1 MFNFVNLQVKAC
13 EVDHP
18 NKQAQG
24 FYIPAVR
31 NNKIEH
37 RVVTG
42 ISQDMN
48 LSENN
53 PKFEQCVCVS
63 YVNIDPN
70 TLRRNTDLKDING
83 RILYERDI
91 LISDTGKL
99 MRVEMMNDR
108 PALILLEFDS
118 AILSDIKYFIKKTQ
132 IRMVFR
138 PIYENKSTKQKQR
151 LIKSSLFY
159 FYS

>member
-37 RVVTG
+37 RVLIG
-42 ISQDMN
+42 LLQDLD
-48 LSENN
+48 LSDNN

-63 YVNIDPN
+63 YLNIDPN

-83 RILYERDI
+83 RILYERDM
-91 LISDTGKL
+91 LISDTGELIRIEIK
-99 MRVEMMNDR
+99 NDE
-108 PALILLEFDS
+108 PVLVFLAFDS
-118 AILSDIKYFIKKTQ
+118 CTSSNVQEIINDHKLQWISDPYTNI
-132 IRMVFR
+132 
-138 PIYENKSTKQKQR
+138 
-151 LIKSSLFY
+151 
-159 FYS
+159 

>member
-1 MFNFVNLQVKAC
+1 MLNFVNLQVKAC
-13 EVDHP
+13 EVDHL

-48 LSENN
+48 LSDNN

-83 RILYERDI
+83 RILYERDM
-91 LISDTGKL
+91 LISDTGEFIRIEIK
-99 MRVEMMNDR
+99 NDE
-108 PALILLEFDS
+108 PVLVFLAFDS
-118 AILSDIKYFIKKTQ
+118 CTSSNVQDIINDHKLQWISDPYTNVQ
-132 IRMVFR
+132 
-138 PIYENKSTKQKQR
+138 
-151 LIKSSLFY
+151 
-159 FYS
+159 

>member
-37 RVVTG
+37 RVLIG
-42 ISQDMN
+42 LSQDLD
-48 LSENN
+48 LSDNN
-53 PKFEQCVCVS
+53 PKFEQCVCAS

-83 RILYERDI
+83 RILYERDM
-91 LISDTGKL
+91 LISDTGELIRIEIK
-99 MRVEMMNDR
+99 NDE
-108 PALILLEFDS
+108 PVLVFLAFDS
-118 AILSDIKYFIKKTQ
+118 CTSSNVQEIINDHKLQWISDPYTNI
-132 IRMVFR
+132 
-138 PIYENKSTKQKQR
+138 
-151 LIKSSLFY
+151 
-159 FYS
+159 

>member
-37 RVVTG
+37 RVLIG
-42 ISQDMN
+42 LSQDLD
-48 LSENN
+48 LSDNN

-83 RILYERDI
+83 RILYERDM
-91 LISDTGKL
+91 LISDTGEFIRIEIK
-99 MRVEMMNDR
+99 NDE
-108 PALILLEFDS
+108 PVLVFLAFDS
-118 AILSDIKYFIKKTQ
+118 CTSSDVQDIINDHKLQWISDPYTNI
-132 IRMVFR
+132 
-138 PIYENKSTKQKQR
+138 
-151 LIKSSLFY
+151 
-159 FYS
+159 

>member
-37 RVVTG
+37 RVLIG
-42 ISQDMN
+42 LSQDLD
-48 LSENN
+48 LSDNN

-83 RILYERDI
+83 RILYEKDM
-91 LISDTGKL
+91 LISDTCELIRIEIK
-99 MRVEMMNDR
+99 NDE
-108 PALILLEFDS
+108 PVLVFLAFDS
-118 AILSDIKYFIKKTQ
+118 CTSSNVQEIINDHKLQWISDPYTSI
-132 IRMVFR
+132 
-138 PIYENKSTKQKQR
+138 
-151 LIKSSLFY
+151 
-159 FYS
+159 

>member
-37 RVVTG
+37 RVLIG
-42 ISQDMN
+42 LSQDLD
-48 LSENN
+48 LSDNN

-83 RILYERDI
+83 RILYERDM
-91 LISDTGKL
+91 LISDTGELIRIEIK
-99 MRVEMMNDR
+99 NDE
-108 PALILLEFDS
+108 PVLVFLAFDS
-118 AILSDIKYFIKKTQ
+118 CTSSNVQEIINDHKLQWISDPYTNI
-132 IRMVFR
+132 
-138 PIYENKSTKQKQR
+138 
-151 LIKSSLFY
+151 
-159 FYS
+159 

>member
-37 RVVTG
+37 RVLIG
-42 ISQDMN
+42 LSQDLD
-48 LSENN
+48 LSDNN
-53 PKFEQCVCVS
+53 PKFEQCVCVA

-83 RILYERDI
+83 RILYERDM
-91 LISDTGKL
+91 LISDTGEFIRIEIK
-99 MRVEMMNDR
+99 NDE
-108 PALILLEFDS
+108 PVLVFLAFDS
-118 AILSDIKYFIKKTQ
+118 CTSSNVQDIINDHKLQWISDPYTNI
-132 IRMVFR
+132 
-138 PIYENKSTKQKQR
+138 
-151 LIKSSLFY
+151 
-159 FYS
+159 

>member
-24 FYIPAVR
+24 FYIPVVR

-37 RVVTG
+37 RVLIG
-42 ISQDMN
+42 LSQDLD
-48 LSENN
+48 LSDNN

-83 RILYERDI
+83 RILYERDM
-91 LISDTGKL
+91 LISDTGELIRIEIK
-99 MRVEMMNDR
+99 NDE
-108 PALILLEFDS
+108 PVLVFLAFDS
-118 AILSDIKYFIKKTQ
+118 CTSSNVQEIINDHKLQWISDPYTNI
-132 IRMVFR
+132 
-138 PIYENKSTKQKQR
+138 
-151 LIKSSLFY
+151 
-159 FYS
+159 

>member
-37 RVVTG
+37 RVIIG
-42 ISQDMN
+42 LSQDLD
-48 LSENN
+48 LSDNN

-83 RILYERDI
+83 RILYERDMR
-91 LISDTGKL
+91 ISDTGELIRIEIK
-99 MRVEMMNDR
+99 NDE
-108 PALILLEFDS
+108 PVLVFLAFDS
-118 AILSDIKYFIKKTQ
+118 CTSSNVQEIINDHKLQWISDPYTNI
-132 IRMVFR
+132 
-138 PIYENKSTKQKQR
+138 
-151 LIKSSLFY
+151 
-159 FYS
+159 

>member
-18 NKQAQG
+18 SKQAQG

-37 RVVTG
+37 RVLIG
-42 ISQDMN
+42 LSQDLD
-48 LSENN
+48 LSDNN

-83 RILYERDI
+83 GILYERDM
-91 LISDTGKL
+91 LISDTGELIRIEIK
-99 MRVEMMNDR
+99 NDE
-108 PALILLEFDS
+108 PVLVFLAFDS
-118 AILSDIKYFIKKTQ
+118 CTSSNVQDIINDHKLQWISDPYTNI
-132 IRMVFR
+132 
-138 PIYENKSTKQKQR
+138 
-151 LIKSSLFY
+151 
-159 FYS
+159 

>member
-37 RVVTG
+37 RVLIG
-42 ISQDMN
+42 LSQDLD
-48 LSENN
+48 LSDNN
-53 PKFEQCVCVS
+53 PKFKQCVCVS

-83 RILYERDI
+83 RILYERDM
-91 LISDTGKL
+91 LISDTGELIRIKIK
-99 MRVEMMNDR
+99 NDE
-108 PALILLEFDS
+108 PVLVFLAFDS
-118 AILSDIKYFIKKTQ
+118 CTSSNVQEIINDHKLQWISDPYTNI
-132 IRMVFR
+132 
-138 PIYENKSTKQKQR
+138 
-151 LIKSSLFY
+151 
-159 FYS
+159 

>member
-37 RVVTG
+37 RVLIG
-42 ISQDMN
+42 
-48 LSENN
+48 LSKDLDLSDNN

-83 RILYERDI
+83 RILYERDM
-91 LISDTGKL
+91 LISDTGEFIRIEIK
-99 MRVEMMNDR
+99 NDE
-108 PALILLEFDS
+108 PVLVFLAFDS
-118 AILSDIKYFIKKTQ
+118 CTSSNVQDIINDHKLQWISDPYTNI
-132 IRMVFR
+132 
-138 PIYENKSTKQKQR
+138 
-151 LIKSSLFY
+151 
-159 FYS
+159 

>member
-31 NNKIEH
+31 NNKIKH
-37 RVVTG
+37 RVLIG
-42 ISQDMN
+42 LSQDLD
-48 LSENN
+48 LSDNN

-83 RILYERDI
+83 RILYERDM
-91 LISDTGKL
+91 LISDTGELIRIKIK
-99 MRVEMMNDR
+99 NDE
-108 PALILLEFDS
+108 PVLVFLAFDS
-118 AILSDIKYFIKKTQ
+118 CTSSNVQEIINDHKLQWISDPYTNI
-132 IRMVFR
+132 
-138 PIYENKSTKQKQR
+138 
-151 LIKSSLFY
+151 
-159 FYS
+159 

>member
-37 RVVTG
+37 RVLIG
-42 ISQDMN
+42 LSQDLD
-48 LSENN
+48 LSDNN

-83 RILYERDI
+83 RILYERDM
-91 LISDTGKL
+91 LISDTDELIRIKIK
-99 MRVEMMNDR
+99 NDE
-108 PALILLEFDS
+108 PVLVFLAFDS
-118 AILSDIKYFIKKTQ
+118 CTSSNVQEIINDHKLQWISDPYTNI
-132 IRMVFR
+132 
-138 PIYENKSTKQKQR
+138 
-151 LIKSSLFY
+151 
-159 FYS
+159 

>member
-37 RVVTG
+37 RVLIG
-42 ISQDMN
+42 LSQDLD
-48 LSENN
+48 LSDNN

-83 RILYERDI
+83 RILYERDM
-91 LISDTGKL
+91 LISDTGELIRIKIK
-99 MRVEMMNDR
+99 NDE
-108 PALILLEFDS
+108 PVLVFLAFDS
-118 AILSDIKYFIKKTQ
+118 CTSSNVQEIINDHKLQWISDPYTNI
-132 IRMVFR
+132 
-138 PIYENKSTKQKQR
+138 
-151 LIKSSLFY
+151 
-159 FYS
+159 

>member
-1 MFNFVNLQVKAC
+1 MLNFVNLQVKAC

-37 RVVTG
+37 RVLIG
-42 ISQDMN
+42 LSQDLD
-48 LSENN
+48 LSDNN

-83 RILYERDI
+83 RILYERDM
-91 LISDTGKL
+91 LISDTGEFIRIEIK
-99 MRVEMMNDR
+99 NDE
-108 PALILLEFDS
+108 PVLVFLAFDS
-118 AILSDIKYFIKKTQ
+118 CTSSNVQDIINDHKLQWISDPYTNI
-132 IRMVFR
+132 
-138 PIYENKSTKQKQR
+138 
-151 LIKSSLFY
+151 
-159 FYS
+159 

>member
-37 RVVTG
+37 RVLIG
-42 ISQDMN
+42 LSQDLD
-48 LSENN
+48 LSDNN
-53 PKFEQCVCVS
+53 PKFEQSVCVS

-83 RILYERDI
+83 RILYERNM
-91 LISDTGKL
+91 LISDTGELIRIKIK
-99 MRVEMMNDR
+99 NDE
-108 PALILLEFDS
+108 PVLVFLAFDS
-118 AILSDIKYFIKKTQ
+118 CTSSNVQEIINDHKLQWISDPYTNI
-132 IRMVFR
+132 
-138 PIYENKSTKQKQR
+138 
-151 LIKSSLFY
+151 
-159 FYS
+159 

>member
-37 RVVTG
+37 RVLIG
-42 ISQDMN
+42 LSQDLD
-48 LSENN
+48 LSDNN

-70 TLRRNTDLKDING
+70 TLRRNTDLKDIND
-83 RILYERDI
+83 RVLYERDMLMSDSGEFI
-91 LISDTGKL
+91 RIEIKNDEPVLVFLAFDSCTSSKVREIINEHKLQWISDPYTN
-99 MRVEMMNDR
+99 V
-108 PALILLEFDS
+108 
-118 AILSDIKYFIKKTQ
+118 Q
-132 IRMVFR
+132 
-138 PIYENKSTKQKQR
+138 
-151 LIKSSLFY
+151 
-159 FYS
+159 

>member
-37 RVVTG
+37 IVLIG
-42 ISQDMN
+42 LSQDLD
-48 LSENN
+48 LSDNN

-83 RILYERDI
+83 RILYERDM
-91 LISDTGKL
+91 LISDTGEFIRIEIK
-99 MRVEMMNDR
+99 NDE
-108 PALILLEFDS
+108 PVLVFLAFDS
-118 AILSDIKYFIKKTQ
+118 CTPSNVQEIINDHKLQWISDPYTNIQ
-132 IRMVFR
+132 
-138 PIYENKSTKQKQR
+138 
-151 LIKSSLFY
+151 
-159 FYS
+159 

>member
-37 RVVTG
+37 RVL
-42 ISQDMN
+42 IRLSQDLD
-48 LSENN
+48 LSDNN

-83 RILYERDI
+83 RILYERDM
-91 LISDTGKL
+91 LISDTGELIRIEIK
-99 MRVEMMNDR
+99 NDE
-108 PALILLEFDS
+108 PVLVFLAFDS
-118 AILSDIKYFIKKTQ
+118 CTSSNVQDIINDHKLQWISDTYTNI
-132 IRMVFR
+132 
-138 PIYENKSTKQKQR
+138 
-151 LIKSSLFY
+151 
-159 FYS
+159 

>member
-37 RVVTG
+37 RVLIG
-42 ISQDMN
+42 LSQDLD
-48 LSENN
+48 LSDNN

-83 RILYERDI
+83 RILYEKDM
-91 LISDTGKL
+91 LISDTGELIRIEIK
-99 MRVEMMNDR
+99 NDE
-108 PALILLEFDS
+108 PVLVFLAFDS
-118 AILSDIKYFIKKTQ
+118 CTSSNVQDIINDHKLQWISDPYTNI
-132 IRMVFR
+132 
-138 PIYENKSTKQKQR
+138 
-151 LIKSSLFY
+151 
-159 FYS
+159 

>member
-13 EVDHP
+13 EVDHL

-48 LSENN
+48 LSDNN

-83 RILYERDI
+83 RILYERDM
-91 LISDTGKL
+91 LISDTGEPIRIEIK
-99 MRVEMMNDR
+99 NDE
-108 PALILLEFDS
+108 PVLVFLAFDS
-118 AILSDIKYFIKKTQ
+118 CTSSNVQEIINDHKLQWISDPYTNI
-132 IRMVFR
+132 
-138 PIYENKSTKQKQR
+138 
-151 LIKSSLFY
+151 
-159 FYS
+159 

>member
-37 RVVTG
+37 RVLIG
-42 ISQDMN
+42 LSQDLD
-48 LSENN
+48 LSDNN

-83 RILYERDI
+83 RILYERDM
-91 LISDTGKL
+91 LISDTGELIRIEIK
-99 MRVEMMNDR
+99 NDE
-108 PALILLEFDS
+108 PVLVFLAFDS
-118 AILSDIKYFIKKTQ
+118 CTSSNVQDIINDHRLQWISDPYTNI
-132 IRMVFR
+132 
-138 PIYENKSTKQKQR
+138 
-151 LIKSSLFY
+151 
-159 FYS
+159 

>member
-13 EVDHP
+13 EVDHL
-18 NKQAQG
+18 NKQVQG

-37 RVVTG
+37 RVLIG
-42 ISQDMN
+42 LSQDLD
-48 LSENN
+48 LSDNN

-83 RILYERDI
+83 RILYEKDM
-91 LISDTGKL
+91 LVSDTGEFIRIEIK
-99 MRVEMMNDR
+99 NDE
-108 PALILLEFDS
+108 PVLVFLAFDS
-118 AILSDIKYFIKKTQ
+118 CTSSNVQEIINDHKLQWISDPYTNIQ
-132 IRMVFR
+132 
-138 PIYENKSTKQKQR
+138 
-151 LIKSSLFY
+151 
-159 FYS
+159 

>member
-91 LISDTGKL
+91 LISDAGKL
-99 MRVEMMNDR
+99 MRVEIMNDR
-108 PALILLEFDS
+108 PTLILLEFDS
-118 AILSDIKYFIKKTQ
+118 AILSDIKYFIKKHKLEWFSDPYTRISQ
-132 IRMVFR
+132 QSK
-138 PIYENKSTKQKQR
+138 NSD
-151 LIKSSLFY
+151 
-159 FYS
+159 

>member
-37 RVVTG
+37 RVLIG
-42 ISQDMN
+42 LSQDLD
-48 LSENN
+48 LSDNN

-83 RILYERDI
+83 RILYERDM
-91 LISDTGKL
+91 LISDTGEPIRIEIK
-99 MRVEMMNDR
+99 NDE
-108 PALILLEFDS
+108 PVLVFLAFDS
-118 AILSDIKYFIKKTQ
+118 CTSSNVQEIINDHKLQWISDPYTNI
-132 IRMVFR
+132 
-138 PIYENKSTKQKQR
+138 
-151 LIKSSLFY
+151 
-159 FYS
+159 

>member
-13 EVDHP
+13 EVDHL

-37 RVVTG
+37 RVLIG
-42 ISQDMN
+42 LSQDLD
-48 LSENN
+48 LSDNN

-70 TLRRNTDLKDING
+70 TLRRNTDLKDIHG
-83 RILYERDI
+83 RILYERDM
-91 LISDTGKL
+91 LISDTGELIRIEIK
-99 MRVEMMNDR
+99 NDE
-108 PALILLEFDS
+108 PVLVFLAFDS
-118 AILSDIKYFIKKTQ
+118 CTSSNVQDIINDHKLQWISDPYTNI
-132 IRMVFR
+132 
-138 PIYENKSTKQKQR
+138 
-151 LIKSSLFY
+151 
-159 FYS
+159 

>member
-31 NNKIEH
+31 TNKIEH
-37 RVVTG
+37 RVLIG
-42 ISQDMN
+42 LSQDLD
-48 LSENN
+48 LSDNN

-83 RILYERDI
+83 RILYERDM
-91 LISDTGKL
+91 LISDTGELIRIEIK
-99 MRVEMMNDR
+99 NDE
-108 PALILLEFDS
+108 PVLVFLAFDS
-118 AILSDIKYFIKKTQ
+118 CTSSNVQEIINDHKLQWISDPYTNI
-132 IRMVFR
+132 
-138 PIYENKSTKQKQR
+138 
-151 LIKSSLFY
+151 
-159 FYS
+159 

>member
-37 RVVTG
+37 RVLIG
-42 ISQDMN
+42 LSQDLD
-48 LSENN
+48 LSDNN
-53 PKFEQCVCVS
+53 PKFEQCVCVP

-83 RILYERDI
+83 RILYERDM
-91 LISDTGKL
+91 LISDTGELIRIKIK
-99 MRVEMMNDR
+99 NDE
-108 PALILLEFDS
+108 PVLVFLAFDS
-118 AILSDIKYFIKKTQ
+118 CTSSNVQEIINDHKLQWISDPYTNI
-132 IRMVFR
+132 
-138 PIYENKSTKQKQR
+138 
-151 LIKSSLFY
+151 
-159 FYS
+159 

>member
-13 EVDHP
+13 EVDHL

-37 RVVTG
+37 RVLIG
-42 ISQDMN
+42 LSQDLD
-48 LSENN
+48 LSDNN

-83 RILYERDI
+83 RILYERDM
-91 LISDTGKL
+91 LISDTGELIRIEIK
-99 MRVEMMNDR
+99 NDE
-108 PALILLEFDS
+108 PVLVFLAFDS
-118 AILSDIKYFIKKTQ
+118 CTSSNVQEIINDHKLQWISDPYTNI
-132 IRMVFR
+132 
-138 PIYENKSTKQKQR
+138 
-151 LIKSSLFY
+151 
-159 FYS
+159 

>member
-1 MFNFVNLQVKAC
+1 MLNFVNLQVKAC

-24 FYIPAVR
+24 FYISAVR

-37 RVVTG
+37 RVLIG
-42 ISQDMN
+42 LSQDLD
-48 LSENN
+48 LSDNN

-83 RILYERDI
+83 RILYERDM
-91 LISDTGKL
+91 LISDTGEFIRIEIK
-99 MRVEMMNDR
+99 NDE
-108 PALILLEFDS
+108 PVLVFLAFDS
-118 AILSDIKYFIKKTQ
+118 CTSSNVQDIINDHKLQWISDPYTNI
-132 IRMVFR
+132 
-138 PIYENKSTKQKQR
+138 
-151 LIKSSLFY
+151 
-159 FYS
+159 

>member
-1 MFNFVNLQVKAC
+1 MLNFVNLQVKAC

-37 RVVTG
+37 RVLIG
-42 ISQDMN
+42 LSQDLD
-48 LSENN
+48 LSDNN

-70 TLRRNTDLKDING
+70 TLRRNTDLKGING
-83 RILYERDI
+83 RILYERDM
-91 LISDTGKL
+91 LISDTGEFIRIEIKNDEPVLVFLAFDRCTSSNVQDIINDHKL
-99 MRVEMMNDR
+99 QW
-108 PALILLEFDS
+108 I
-118 AILSDIKYFIKKTQ
+118 SDPYTNI
-132 IRMVFR
+132 
-138 PIYENKSTKQKQR
+138 
-151 LIKSSLFY
+151 
-159 FYS
+159 

>member
-42 ISQDMN
+42 LSQDLD
-48 LSENN
+48 LSYNN
-53 PKFEQCVCVS
+53 PKFKQGICAS
-63 YVNIDPN
+63 YVTIDVN
-70 TLRRNTDLKDING
+70 TLRRNMGLKDITG
-83 RILYERDI
+83 RILYERDM
-91 LISDTGKL
+91 LISDTGEFIRIEIK
-99 MRVEMMNDR
+99 NDE
-108 PALILLEFDS
+108 PVLVFLAFDS
-118 AILSDIKYFIKKTQ
+118 CTSSNVQDIINDHKLQWISDPYTNI
-132 IRMVFR
+132 
-138 PIYENKSTKQKQR
+138 
-151 LIKSSLFY
+151 
-159 FYS
+159 

>member
-37 RVVTG
+37 RVLIG
-42 ISQDMN
+42 LSQDLD
-48 LSENN
+48 LSDNN
-53 PKFEQCVCVS
+53 PEFEQCVCVS

-83 RILYERDI
+83 RILYERDM
-91 LISDTGKL
+91 LISDTGELIRIEIK
-99 MRVEMMNDR
+99 NDE
-108 PALILLEFDS
+108 PVLVFLAFDS
-118 AILSDIKYFIKKTQ
+118 CTSSNVQEIINDHKLQWISDPYTNI
-132 IRMVFR
+132 
-138 PIYENKSTKQKQR
+138 
-151 LIKSSLFY
+151 
-159 FYS
+159 